1 MTQVATHGSSTPL
14 PVALLWKRGWPPAAL
29 LFWSRI
35 GEIENLSRD
44 QVAVDASHQ
53 KCDLSTRGGSIRSTV
68 RQLHSTTARPLK

>member
-53 KCDLSTRGGSIRSTV
+53 KR
-68 RQLHSTTARPLK
+68 